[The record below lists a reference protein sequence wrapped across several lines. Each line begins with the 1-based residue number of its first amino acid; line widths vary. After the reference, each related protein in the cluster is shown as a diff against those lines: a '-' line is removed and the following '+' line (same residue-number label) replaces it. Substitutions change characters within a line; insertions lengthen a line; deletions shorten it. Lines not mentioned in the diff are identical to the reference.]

1 MTKKFLPVLFLP
13 LLLAGCATSITNLT
27 PLQQSRNAN
36 NLYPVEVALDSNQ
49 QTLRWDSVRPQ
60 ILVGSDSYPMRGTL
74 LMTNRWEGLVPV
86 PPGAS
91 SVTYRYK
98 FDYECNSLGKPK
110 AASRIS
116 PQYTLRIKNQ

>member
-27 PLQQSRNAN
+27 PLQQTRNAN
-36 NLYPVEVALDSNQ
+36 NLYPVEVAMDSNQ
-49 QTLRWDSVRPQ
+49 QTVRWDSIRPQ
-60 ILVGSDSYPMRGTL
+60 ILVGNETYPMRGTL

-110 AASRIS
+110 PGSRVSS
-116 PQYTLRIKNQ
+116 PYTLKIQ

>member
-13 LLLAGCATSITNLT
+13 LLLAGCATSMTNLT
-27 PLQQSRNAN
+27 PLQQARNPN

-49 QTLRWDSVRPQ
+49 QTVRWDSVQPR
-60 ILVGSDSYPMRGTL
+60 ILVGNESYPMRGTL
-74 LMTNRWEGLVPV
+74 LMTNRWEGVVPV

-98 FDYECNSLGKPK
+98 FDYEYNSLGKPK
-110 AASRIS
+110 TGTWLSA
-116 PQYTLRIKNQ
+116 PYTLKVQ

>member
-27 PLQQSRNAN
+27 PLHQTRNSN

-49 QTLRWDSVRPQ
+49 QTIRWDSVQPH
-60 ILVGSDSYPMRGTL
+60 ILVGNEAYAMRGTL
-74 LMTNRWEGLVPV
+74 LMTNRWEGVVPV

-98 FDYECNSLGKPK
+98 VDYEYNSLGKPK
-110 AASRIS
+110 AGTWLSG
-116 PQYTLRIKNQ
+116 PYTLKVQ

>member
-1 MTKKFLPVLFLP
+1 MTKRFLPLLFLP

-27 PLQQSRNAN
+27 PLQQTRNAN

-49 QTLRWDSVRPQ
+49 QTVRWDSIRPK
-60 ILVGSDSYPMRGTL
+60 ILVGNEAYPMRGTL

-110 AASRIS
+110 AASALS
-116 PQYTLRIKNQ
+116 GPYTLKVQ